1 MGKKWIDLNIFWKL
15 TTQFGNGLV
24 IGLWTEQRVNND
36 LWGPPHKQVKGS
48 HP

>member
-36 LWGPPHKQVKGS
+36 LWAPPHKQVKGS